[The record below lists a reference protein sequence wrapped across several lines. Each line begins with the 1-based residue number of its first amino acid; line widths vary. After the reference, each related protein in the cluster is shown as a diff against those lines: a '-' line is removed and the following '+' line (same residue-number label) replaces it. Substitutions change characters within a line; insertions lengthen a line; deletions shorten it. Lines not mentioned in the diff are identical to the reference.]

1 VKPTQDINMTQNKD
15 DPAIKIAFA
24 PGAFDNFE
32 GTQDELDEFI
42 AEITAQA
49 ESGELLTQSEPVD
62 LEALF
67 AEDPEMALS
76 IAAAMGMLD
85 DLDAESMAA
94 LQELSSILEAQGI
107 VPGDNLTVN
116 PIKNR
121 RLN

>member
-1 VKPTQDINMTQNKD
+1 MTQNKD